1 MFILSSA
8 DSLRPLFPKDPLAR
22 DKPPFQSAPRLTTP
36 LPLRAI
42 LYYCS
47 IAFKLLYFRKRN
59 GGNQMGKKT
68 EDVYNL
74 VDEVLR
80 TFSEP
85 YGEDIIEDVFIAI
98 ENNHNNH
105 REYDNL
111 VKELGVKSVNPS
123 IGKHTKD
130 VIGYRVLR
138 VAVSKRS
145 NLITSYTKLIP

>member
-1 MFILSSA
+1 
-8 DSLRPLFPKDPLAR
+8 
-22 DKPPFQSAPRLTTP
+22 
-36 LPLRAI
+36 
-42 LYYCS
+42 
-47 IAFKLLYFRKRN
+47 
-59 GGNQMGKKT
+59 MGKKT
-68 EDVYNL
+68 EDVYYL
-74 VDEVLR
+74 VDKVLR

-85 YGEDIIEDVFIAI
+85 FGEDIIEDVFIAI
-98 ENNHNNH
+98 ENNHNNL
-105 REYDNL
+105 REYHNL